1 MRRAMIKIGTQMAG
15 ILTQDDEG
23 YHFEYDEDPFPKST
37 IESDS

>member
-23 YHFEYDEDPFPKST
+23 YHFEYDEA
-37 IESDS
+37 